1 MVRVTATDDP
11 EAQLVLIVDNNPMG
25 IMRLSQIFTQKGWR
39 IEVCEDGDLAVD
51 TYVQH
56 RPHLVLLS
64 LDIPTM
70 DGHIAA
76 LEMRETDAEA
86 RIAFMA
92 PRTQRQLAA
101 DATHSAGAVAWLE
114 KPVTQSI
121 IDDNWDMIMGDI
133 PEAPG
138 LEDLDQLYPENV
150 DDMRAKRDD
159 EEVVD
164 VSSAMPLPAPLP
176 LPAAAPPPTTTK
188 RSSKALKRFGFLSL
202 MISAANIF
210 GAFGFLNS
218 TCAGAKCTSE
228 ATRINWLGIHNI
240 GNEMGWSLSF
250 PTMGIPDYVALGASI
265 LVIIY
270 TVIRK

>member
-1 MVRVTATDDP
+1 MVRVTTTDDP
-11 EAQLVLIVDNNPMG
+11 GAQLVLIVDNNQYA
-25 IMRLSQIFTQKGWR
+25 IMRLSQVFTQKGWR

-56 RPHLVLLS
+56 RPDLVLLS

-76 LEMRETDAEA
+76 LEMRESDSHA

-92 PRTQRQLAA
+92 SRNQRQLAA

-114 KPVTQSI
+114 KPVTQST
-121 IDDNWDMIMGDI
+121 IDGNWGMIMGDI

-138 LEDLDQLYPENV
+138 LEDLDQLYPQDV

-159 EEVVD
+159 EDIVD
-164 VSSAMPLPAPLP
+164 VISAMPLPAPLP
-176 LPAAAPPPTTTK
+176 LPGAPPPPTSTK
-188 RSSKALKRFGFLSL
+188 RPGKGLKRFGFLSL
-202 MISAANIF
+202 IISAVNTF
-210 GAFGFLNS
+210 GAFGILNS
-218 TCAGAKCTSE
+218 TCSATQCTSE

-240 GNEMGWSLSF
+240 GNEMGWSLPF

-270 TVIRK
+270 AFIRK

>member
-11 EAQLVLIVDNNPMG
+11 EAKLVLIVDNNPMG
-25 IMRLSQIFTQKGWR
+25 TMRLSQIFTQKGWR

-70 DGHIAA
+70 DGHTAA
-76 LEMRETDAEA
+76 LEMRETDSEA

-92 PRTQRQLAA
+92 PRHQRQLAA

-121 IDDNWDMIMGDI
+121 IEDNWEMIMGEI

-138 LEDLDQLYPENV
+138 LEDLDKLYPDV
-150 DDMRAKRDD
+150 DVERAKRDG
-159 EEVVD
+159 EEIVEVA
-164 VSSAMPLPAPLP
+164 SALPPLPELPAISLP
-176 LPAAAPPPTTTK
+176 LPATPAATK
-188 RSSKALKRFGFLSL
+188 VKKKGKKLKFFLLFIILAS
-202 MISAANIF
+202 
-210 GAFGFLNS
+210 
-218 TCAGAKCTSE
+218 AGA
-228 ATRINWLGIHNI
+228 GIAWQQGLI
-240 GNEMGWSLSF
+240 
-250 PTMGIPDYVALGASI
+250 
-265 LVIIY
+265 
-270 TVIRK
+270 

>member
-1 MVRVTATDDP
+1 MVRVTKTDDP

-25 IMRLSQIFTQKGWR
+25 TMRLSQIFTQKGWR

-56 RPHLVLLS
+56 RPDLVLLS

-70 DGHIAA
+70 DGHTAA
-76 LEMRETDAEA
+76 LEMRESDSEA

-121 IDDNWDMIMGDI
+121 IDDNWEMIMGDI

-138 LEDLDQLYPENV
+138 LEDLDQLYPEDV
-150 DDMRAKRDD
+150 DEMRAKRDD

-164 VSSAMPLPAPLP
+164 VASAMPLPAPLP
-176 LPAAAPPPTTTK
+176 LPLPPTSASTK
-188 RSSKALKRFGFLSL
+188 GSGKGLKRFGLLSL
-202 MISAANIF
+202 ILSSANTF

-218 TCAGAKCTSE
+218 TCTAVKCTSE

-240 GNEMGWSLSF
+240 GNEMGWSMPF

-265 LVIIY
+265 LVILY
-270 TVIRK
+270 AFVRK

>member
-1 MVRVTATDDP
+1 
-11 EAQLVLIVDNNPMG
+11 
-25 IMRLSQIFTQKGWR
+25 MRLSQIFTQKGWR

-70 DGHIAA
+70 DGHTAA

-164 VSSAMPLPAPLP
+164 VLSAMPLPAPLP
-176 LPAAAPPPTTTK
+176 LPSTTPSET
-188 RSSKALKRFGFLSL
+188 
-202 MISAANIF
+202 
-210 GAFGFLNS
+210 S
-218 TCAGAKCTSE
+218 TS
-228 ATRINWLGIHNI
+228 RQ
-240 GNEMGWSLSF
+240 
-250 PTMGIPDYVALGASI
+250 
-265 LVIIY
+265 
-270 TVIRK
+270 

>member
-1 MVRVTATDDP
+1 MVRVTTTDDP

-56 RPHLVLLS
+56 RPDLVLLS

-70 DGHIAA
+70 DGHTAA
-76 LEMRETDAEA
+76 LEMRESDSHA

-92 PRTQRQLAA
+92 SRSQRQLAA

-121 IDDNWDMIMGDI
+121 IDGNWDMIMGEI

-138 LEDLDQLYPENV
+138 LEDLDQLYPEDV

-164 VSSAMPLPAPLP
+164 VTSAMPLPAPLP
-176 LPAAAPPPTTTK
+176 LPAVLPPPSTK
-188 RSSKALKRFGFLSL
+188 RSGKGLKRFGFLSL
-202 MISAANIF
+202 IISAANAF

-218 TCAGAKCTSE
+218 TCTTIKCTSE

-240 GNEMGWSLSF
+240 GNEMGWSLPF
-250 PTMGIPDYVALGASI
+250 PTMGIPDYVALSASLFI
-265 LVIIY
+265 IIY
-270 TVIRK
+270 AFIRK